1 MPGSSKKAERR
12 QRWEQWS
19 AQKAAV
25 TELCDAL
32 ACGESLLSFSRRMD
46 FAFTTLRDWLD
57 SDPERAAQYARA
69 RDRRADVLAERIE
82 QAVEEPVATN
92 SRGDVDPGAVA
103 EKRLKVDTLK
113 WVASKLAPRRYGD
126 KIEVDASVKLDVV
139 GDLREFLAQ
148 GRPGRLTVREG

>member
-1 MPGSSKKAERR
+1 MAGTPKKTERR
-12 QRWEQWS
+12 LRWDQWS
-19 AQKAAV
+19 GQPLAV
-25 TELCDAL
+25 EELCDAL

-46 FAFTTLRDWLD
+46 LAYTTLRDWLD
-57 SDPERAAQYARA
+57 SDEERSAKYARA

-82 QAVEEPVATN
+82 QAVDEPAATN

-126 KIEVDASVKLDVV
+126 KIEVDATLKHDVV